1 MTEYDAVIVGG
12 GVAGLSAAVF
22 TARAGLETLVV
33 NCERS
38 ILARNALLENYP
50 GFPVGIDPR
59 RFLDMLRDQARHA
72 GCTFDQAR
80 VDEVATTGAGFETHM
95 EGRSVASRYV
105 IAASWDD
112 AGYLADLPVEVE
124 EGFIEAG
131 PTGETSVE
139 GLYAAGRLAGGYHQ
153 AIVAAGHG
161 AQVALT
167 LLREDDPEFYNDWTT
182 PEGYFTN
189 RGYEVPTGCEEITA
203 AERKRR
209 EEEGR
214 EVLRE
219 HLERTYREDPD
230 AHPENE

>member
-12 GVAGLSAAVF
+12 GVAGLSAGVF

-33 NCERS
+33 DCGRS

-72 GCTFDQAR
+72 GCTFDRA
-80 VDEVATTGAGFETHM
+80 EVTGISTTRAGFEVHM
-95 EGRSVASRYV
+95 DSRSVASRYV
-105 IAASWDD
+105 IAASWADTD
-112 AGYLADLPVEVE
+112 YLAGLDVEVDE
-124 EGFIEAG
+124 RFVESGPAG
-131 PTGETSVE
+131 RTDIE

-167 LLREDDPEFYNDWTT
+167 LLRDDDPEFYNDWTT

-203 AERKRR
+203 AERERR
-209 EEEGR
+209 ERRANET
-214 EVLRE
+214 LRE
-219 HLERTYREDPD
+219 HLERTYTEGPES
-230 AHPENE
+230 HPENE